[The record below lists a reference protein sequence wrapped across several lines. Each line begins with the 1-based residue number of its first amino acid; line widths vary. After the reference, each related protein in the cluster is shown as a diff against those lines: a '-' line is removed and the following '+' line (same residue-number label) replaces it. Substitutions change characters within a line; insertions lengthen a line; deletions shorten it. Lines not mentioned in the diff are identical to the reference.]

1 MNHWNEYDEDEDDDS
16 IPNPQTPQRYTD
28 WDDETDE

>member
-1 MNHWNEYDEDEDDDS
+1 MNHWNEYYEDDDA
-16 IPNPQTPQRYTD
+16 IPNPKTPQRYTD

>member
-1 MNHWNEYDEDEDDDS
+1 MNHWNEYDEDDDDA
-16 IPNPQTPQRYTD
+16 IPNPKTPQRYTD